1 MRGHYEEIKELG
13 AEVLTVWRAPLEEL
27 HRYKMKA
34 GVPFLMLSDEQGT
47 VTEKYEV
54 KNNWDLIHRGV
65 PHPATYI
72 IGREGIVRFAEVRQN
87 FLVRIKPATILEEL
101 RNLSA
106 ARETPQRSQGAPE
119 L

>member
-27 HRYKMKA
+27 HRYKVKA
-34 GVPFLMLSDEQGT
+34 GVPFLMLSDEHGT
-47 VTEKYEV
+47 VTEKYDL

-72 IGREGIVRFAEVRQN
+72 IGRDGIVRFAEVRQN
-87 FLVRIKPATILEEL
+87 FLVRIKPATILDEL
-101 RNLSA
+101 RKL
-106 ARETPQRSQGAPE
+106 EAPAQSG
-119 L
+119 LVKKPGGSG